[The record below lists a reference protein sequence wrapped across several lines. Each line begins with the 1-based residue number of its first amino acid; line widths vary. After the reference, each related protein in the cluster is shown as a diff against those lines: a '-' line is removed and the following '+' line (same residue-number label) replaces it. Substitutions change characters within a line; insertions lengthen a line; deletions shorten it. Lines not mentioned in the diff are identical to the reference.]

1 MHRLRIHIMPQ
12 TSQFSAGPSNLSMP
26 EATVIP
32 VLGYPD
38 VSAAAAW
45 LCHVF
50 GFSERLRIGNH
61 RIQLSVGQGSIVV
74 TQGEAGWAAE
84 QFMAS
89 SVMVR
94 VHDVDAHF
102 RHARNSGARVLA
114 EPVSYPYGERQYSV
128 ADLAGR
134 AWTFSQSEAN
144 VNPADWGGILS
155 AGAKA

>member
-1 MHRLRIHIMPQ
+1 MSQ

-32 VLGYPD
+32 VLSYPD

-61 RIQLSVGQGSIVV
+61 RIQLSIGQGSIVV

-144 VNPADWGGILS
+144 VDPADWGGVLS
-155 AGAKA
+155 Q